1 MREVGLASRDRGFNT
16 GPGWDSGEEMG
27 VLTEGLI
34 DSLLTGEI
42 GVDSAFLSFL
52 S

>member
-1 MREVGLASRDRGFNT
+1 MVARGLASRDRGFNT
-16 GPGWDSGEEMG
+16 DSGRDSGEKTG

-42 GVDSAFLSFL
+42 GVNGAFLSFL